1 MPELRIQ
8 FCRLAVV
15 ATYEQPFGGS
25 WQPLSWRTAERQA
38 LQHMPYE
45 GISAKQG
52 AASGCEASFWRSFL
66 PGLDEL
72 DISPR
77 FLEHAYV

>member
-1 MPELRIQ
+1 VKNAAEAVSSNRFNQGGDMPELRIQ

-38 LQHMPYE
+38 LQHM
-45 GISAKQG
+45 
-52 AASGCEASFWRSFL
+52 L
-66 PGLDEL
+66 
-72 DISPR
+72 
-77 FLEHAYV
+77 